1 LSQLA
6 TDCDLDPR
14 PKIAIPIRLPLH
26 VARREHRFSARQSS
40 FKKQNARGRQ
50 MVQER
55 TFLDSPQP
63 ELQPEKLSPWETF
76 GQSLASVA
84 PTATPAMVIPLVLA
98 ACGKTSWLAYL
109 LATIGVACI
118 TYQINLFAR
127 KTSSPG
133 SLYSFVRGTLGKW
146 PSLVTG
152 WALLIAYAGT
162 AAAVTGGVT
171 SYMYALFVPNA
182 QPPLL
187 IAAVITALAIG
198 ISAYLAYRDVQISA
212 RLMLW
217 IEASS
222 VLLILALLLWPG
234 HPGALR
240 WDRSQLLL
248 QDVSI
253 AGLRN
258 GLVLAIFS
266 FVGFE
271 SAATLGAEASDP
283 HKTIP
288 RAIRLT
294 AFGSGLFFIFAAYA
308 ESIGFGDRAS
318 TLQNAGAPL
327 QLLAQL
333 RGLPFLSPALSVGAG
348 VSFFACALACITAGA
363 RTLFSMSRD
372 GYVPAIF
379 GRAHASNHTPH
390 SAVILTSAVAFATSL
405 TFVSLRVLPFDI
417 YGWVGTVATY
427 GFITVYLAVTAAGL
441 IRSVRER
448 LLTPLNAIFSAGAL
462 VVLGLAAWSSVDLSA
477 PPPYRWLPHAYVA
490 LLAVGVLFSWL
501 TANGRK
507 PNALAETKGSRCCI
521 ED

>member
-1 LSQLA
+1 
-6 TDCDLDPR
+6 
-14 PKIAIPIRLPLH
+14 
-26 VARREHRFSARQSS
+26 
-40 FKKQNARGRQ
+40 

-55 TFLDSPQP
+55 TFIEVSRL
-63 ELQPEKLSPWETF
+63 ELQPEKLSQWETF

-109 LATIGVACI
+109 LATIGIACI

-133 SLYSFVRGTLGKW
+133 SLYSFVHGTLGKW
-146 PSLVTG
+146 PSLITG

-171 SYMYALFVPNA
+171 SYAYSLFVPNA
-182 QPPLL
+182 QPTVAV
-187 IAAVITALAIG
+187 AAGLTALAIG
-198 ISAYLAYRDVQISA
+198 ISAALAYRDVQISA

-222 VLLILALLLWPG
+222 ILLILALLLWPG
-234 HPGALR
+234 RPGALH
-240 WDRSQLLL
+240 WDKSQLLL
-248 QDVSI
+248 QGISLS
-253 AGLRN
+253 GLRN

-271 SAATLGAEASDP
+271 SAATLGAEATNP

-294 AFGSGLFFIFAAYA
+294 AFGSGIFFIFATYA
-308 ESIGFGDRAS
+308 ESIGFGAQAS
-318 TLQNAGAPL
+318 TLQEAGAPL

-333 RGLPFLSPALSVGAG
+333 RGLPFLSPALAVGAS
-348 VSFFACALACITAGA
+348 VSFFACILACITAGA

-372 GYVPAIF
+372 GYVLPIF

-390 SAVILTSAVAFATSL
+390 SAVILTSAVALVTSL
-405 TFVSLRVLPFDI
+405 VFVGFHVVPFDI
-417 YGWVGTVATY
+417 YGWVGTMATY
-427 GFITVYLAVTAAGL
+427 GFITVYLAVTVAGL
-441 IRSVRER
+441 IRSFRDRV
-448 LLTPLNAIFSAGAL
+448 LTPLNVTLSAGAL
-462 VVLGLAAWSSVDLSA
+462 LVLVLAAWSSIDLSA
-477 PPPYRWLPHAYVA
+477 PPPYRWLPHVFVA
-490 LLAVGVLFSWL
+490 LLSGGVLFSWL
-501 TANGRK
+501 TDMGRK
-507 PNALAETKGSRCCI
+507 SNPTPESGSRCCRA
-521 ED
+521 DD